1 MAQACYSWPLQ
12 CMSSVSLAS
21 LLEVPKV
28 LLGTTGSTD
37 PELHLCKRSQ
47 NYLNEDSLPGARE
60 FWQGSC
66 LVALHPPNPT
76 PAPSQRPS
84 REVALLRD
92 LLGGRQQE
100 LCVLVGLT
108 CLANGGLKRIQVT
121 EVEDLSPDRAV
132 RSVVPLLQP
141 HPPHPRRKCAPPNCK
156 CDTPPH
162 SGEPSHSPAPAGCLS
177 VLLL

>member
-1 MAQACYSWPLQ
+1 
-12 CMSSVSLAS
+12 MSSASLAS
-21 LLEVPKV
+21 LLQVPKV
-28 LLGTTGSTD
+28 LLGTTGSND

-66 LVALHPPNPT
+66 LVALHPPPNPH
-76 PAPSQRPS
+76 PCPLAEAQQGSGFAQRPP
-84 REVALLRD
+84 
-92 LLGGRQQE
+92 GRTSTRT
-100 LCVLVGLT
+100 LCSCG
-108 CLANGGLKRIQVT
+108 A
-121 EVEDLSPDRAV
+121 DLSGKWRVEKNTGDRGGGFV
-132 RSVVPLLQP
+132 TRSCCPVVPLLQP